1 MKTSVKTSDS
11 FNARVALA
19 LAALLAASACATAQ
33 GDPVVSADPFAEGGW
48 SEEVLLT
55 VENNDFRDA
64 TIDVYWNGMRTRAGV
79 VTGKSTETF
88 ELRWRSEWVRFG
100 VDFLGSGGYE
110 TELVPV
116 DPGDHL
122 NFTIMVGS

>member
-1 MKTSVKTSDS
+1 MKIHEQVPS
-11 FNARVALA
+11 ALIA
-19 LAALLAASACATAQ
+19 LVFVALLAASACATTR
-33 GDPVVSADPFAEGGW
+33 GDTGANAGPFAEGAW
-48 SEEVLLT
+48 SEEALLT

-79 VTGKSTETF
+79 VTGKTTETF
-88 ELRWRSEWVRFG
+88 ELRWRSEWVRLG

-122 NFTIMVGS
+122 SFTIMVGA

>member
-1 MKTSVKTSDS
+1 MKTFEHTPS
-11 FNARVALA
+11 ARSALA
-19 LAALLAASACATAQ
+19 FVALLAISACATTQ
-33 GDPVVSADPFAEGGW
+33 GESVADGGPFDGGAW
-48 SEEVLLT
+48 SDEVLLT

-64 TIDVYWNGMRTRAGV
+64 TIDVYWNGMRTRAGI
-79 VTGKSTETF
+79 VTGKTTETF
-88 ELRWRSEWVRFG
+88 ELRWRGEWVRLG

-110 TELVPV
+110 TEQVPV

>member
-1 MKTSVKTSDS
+1 MKSSKIASS
-11 FNARVALA
+11 ARAALA
-19 LAALLAASACATAQ
+19 LIALLVSACATTPEQ
-33 GDPVVSADPFAEGGW
+33 SADGSPFESRGW

-64 TIDVYWNGMRTRAGV
+64 TIDLYWNGMRTRAGIV
-79 VTGKSTETF
+79 AGKSTETF
-88 ELRWRSEWVRFG
+88 RVRWRSEWARIG

-110 TELVPV
+110 TEEVPV

-122 NFTIMVGS
+122 NFTIMVGA